1 MKTIKDIQE
10 EVRIFVENSGSV
22 SGYYSPMIL
31 ASLLKVLLNLSDIF
45 TNFYNFKKTS
55 KLEYKKIEE
64 EIEYLLF
71 NIICL
76 ANNHGIDLEKILNN
90 VVSNLT

>member
-1 MKTIKDIQE
+1 MKTIKDVQR
-10 EVRIFVENSGSV
+10 EVERFVESNGCV

-31 ASLLKVLLNLSDIF
+31 ANLLKSLHNFSDIF
-45 TNFYNFKKTS
+45 TNFYNFKRTS
-55 KLEYKKIEE
+55 KLDYNRMEK
-64 EIEYLLF
+64 EIQDLLF

-90 VVSNLT
+90 IVTNL